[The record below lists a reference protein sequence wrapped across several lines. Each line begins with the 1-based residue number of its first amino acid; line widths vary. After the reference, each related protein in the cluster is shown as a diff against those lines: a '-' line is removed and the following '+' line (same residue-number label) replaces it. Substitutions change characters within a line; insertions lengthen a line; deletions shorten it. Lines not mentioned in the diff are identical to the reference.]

1 VLLGIIKEKIL
12 GLTKK
17 SLVFLDEERSREV
30 IANKDH
36 GMMIMQEFDSP
47 ELILLELYL
56 DHSRLRK
63 SQGDLQV
70 DRLLFCHIFVQ
81 RADP

>member
-1 VLLGIIKEKIL
+1 
-12 GLTKK
+12 
-17 SLVFLDEERSREV
+17 
-30 IANKDH
+30 
-36 GMMIMQEFDSP
+36 MMIMQEFDSP